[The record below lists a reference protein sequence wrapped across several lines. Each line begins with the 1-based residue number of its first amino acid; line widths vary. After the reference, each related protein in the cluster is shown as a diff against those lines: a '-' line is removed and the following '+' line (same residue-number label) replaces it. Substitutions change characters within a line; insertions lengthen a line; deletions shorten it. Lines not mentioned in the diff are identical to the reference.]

1 MNLEELR
8 AKIDDL
14 DRQIIAALNERA
26 KAAQAIGELKRSSN
40 APIYVPEREKMVFA
54 KLAQHNAGPLDN
66 KAIQAIYREIISA
79 IRALEK
85 PTSVAFLGPKDTF
98 SHMAAL
104 HVFGAAAEYH
114 PLPSFLDV
122 FTEVERKR
130 IDYGVVPVE
139 SSMGGSVSDTLDSFI
154 SSNLKIVNEVLLH
167 ITQNLLANCPIKE
180 ITRVYSKD
188 NALLQCRNWL
198 RANLPGVELIE
209 TSSTAEA
216 ARRAAEEPG
225 AAAIASRL
233 AAQTYNLDIVCERIE
248 DVAHNYTRFVVIG
261 HQIVQRTGDDKTAIL
276 VWVKDKPG
284 ALYNLLLPFSRRN
297 INLTRIE
304 SRPSQQK
311 AWEYVFFIDFL
322 GHIEDTPVRET
333 LEEVGDYARNV
344 KILGSFPRAELQ
356 E

>member
-1 MNLEELR
+1 MDLDELR
-8 AKIDDL
+8 AKIDAL
-14 DRQIIAALNERA
+14 DARIIEALNERA
-26 KAAQAIGELKRSSN
+26 KAAQAIGELKRCTN
-40 APIYVPEREKMVFA
+40 APIYVPEREKTVFS
-54 KLAQHNAGPLDN
+54 KLAQCNVGPLDD
-66 KAIQAIYREIISA
+66 KAIQSIYREIISA

-104 HVFGAAAEYH
+104 RVFGVAAEYL

-130 IDYGVVPVE
+130 IDYGIVPVE

-167 ITQNLLANCPIKE
+167 ITQNLLSNCPMKE
-180 ITRVYSKD
+180 IRRVYSKD
-188 NALLQCRNWL
+188 NAILQCRNWL

-216 ARRAAEEPG
+216 ARRASGEAH

-233 AAQTYNLDIVCERIE
+233 AAQTYSLDIQCERIE
-248 DVAHNYTRFVVIG
+248 DVPHNYTRFVVIG
-261 HQIVQRTGDDKTAIL
+261 HQVVKRTGDDKTAIL

-284 ALYNLLLPFSRRN
+284 ALYNMLLPFARHN

-322 GHIEDTPVRET
+322 GHVEDAVVQET
-333 LEEVGDYARNV
+333 LEEAGDHARNLKV
-344 KILGSFPRAELQ
+344 LGSFPRAELQ

>member
-1 MNLEELR
+1 MNLDELR
-8 AKIDDL
+8 AKIDSL
-14 DRQIIAALNERA
+14 DARIIEALNERA
-26 KAAQAIGELKRSSN
+26 KAAQAIGELKRNTN
-40 APIYVPEREKMVFA
+40 APIYVPEREKTVFS
-54 KLAQHNAGPLDN
+54 KLAQCNVGPLDD
-66 KAIQAIYREIISA
+66 KAIQSIYREIISA

-104 HVFGAAAEYH
+104 RIFGVAAEYL
-114 PLPSFLDV
+114 PLPSFQDV

-130 IDYGVVPVE
+130 IDYGIVPVE

-167 ITQNLLANCPIKE
+167 ITQNLLSNSPMKE
-180 ITRVYSKD
+180 IRRVYSKD
-188 NALLQCRNWL
+188 NAILQCRNWL
-198 RANLPGVELIE
+198 RANLPGVELVE

-216 ARRAAEEPG
+216 ARRASGEPH

-233 AAQTYNLDIVCERIE
+233 AAQTYCLDIQCERIE
-248 DVAHNYTRFVVIG
+248 DVPHNYTRFVVIG
-261 HQIVQRTGDDKTAIL
+261 HQAVKRTGDDKTAIL

-284 ALYNLLLPFSRRN
+284 ALYNMLLPFARHN

-322 GHIEDTPVRET
+322 GHVEDAVVQET
-333 LEEVGDYARNV
+333 LEEAGDHARNLKV
-344 KILGSFPRAELQ
+344 LGSFPRAELQ

>member
-1 MNLEELR
+1 MNLDELR
-8 AKIDDL
+8 QKIDSL
-14 DRQIIAALNERA
+14 DAQIIQALNERA
-26 KAAQAIGELKRSSN
+26 RAAQAIGELKRN
-40 APIYVPEREKMVFA
+40 AQAPIYVPEREKIVFQ
-54 KLAQHNAGPLDN
+54 KLAQCNSGPLDD
-66 KAIQAIYREIISA
+66 KAFQAIYREVISA

-85 PTSVAFLGPKDTF
+85 PTSVAFLGPRDTF

-104 HVFGAAAEYH
+104 RIFGVAAEYL
-114 PLPSFLDV
+114 PLPSFPDV

-139 SSMGGSVSDTLDSFI
+139 SSMGGSVSDTLDRFI

-167 ITQNLLANCPIKE
+167 ITQNLMANCALQE
-180 ITRVYSKD
+180 IQRVYSKD

-198 RANLPGVELIE
+198 RANLPNAELIE

-216 ARRAAEEPG
+216 ARRAAEEPH
-225 AAAIASRL
+225 AAAIASKL
-233 AAQTYNLDIVCERIE
+233 AAQTYSLDILVERIE
-248 DVAHNYTRFVVIG
+248 DAPHNYTRFVVVG
-261 HQIVQRTGDDKTAIL
+261 HQIVKRTGDDKTSIL

-322 GHIEDTPVRET
+322 GHVEDQVVQDV
-333 LEEVGDYARNV
+333 LEESSDFARNIKV
-344 KILGSFPRAELQ
+344 LGSFPRAELQ